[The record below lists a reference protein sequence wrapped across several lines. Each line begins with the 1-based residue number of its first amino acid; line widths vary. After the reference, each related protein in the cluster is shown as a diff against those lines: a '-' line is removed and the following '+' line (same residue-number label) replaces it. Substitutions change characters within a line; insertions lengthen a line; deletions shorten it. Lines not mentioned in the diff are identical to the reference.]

1 MAKYEI
7 MLVISGK
14 LNEEQALKVANETKA
29 NLKKVEKLTE
39 TKLGLKKLAYEI
51 NGNKDGHYFIYN
63 FETNIPEIISEY
75 RRLVLINK
83 EVLRHLIINLEND
96 YGYRAMKNEKK
107 VKASEKKSKAYVEK
121 KARAEKEA
129 EARKAEW
136 LKQKESKT
144 NE

>member
-7 MLVISGK
+7 MLVVSGK
-14 LNEEQALKVANETKA
+14 LNEEQAQKVANEAKA

-51 NGNKDGHYFIYN
+51 NKTKDGHYFVYN
-63 FETNIPEIISEY
+63 FETNIPAIISEF
-75 RRLVLINK
+75 RRLILINK
-83 EVLRHLIINLEND
+83 DVLRHLIINLEQD
-96 YGYRAMKNEKK
+96 YGYKAINNQKK
-107 VKASEKKSKAYVEK
+107 VQLSEKKSKAYAER

-136 LKQKESKT
+136 LKQKESRD
-144 NE
+144 E